1 MSRAGKTPVAA
12 ALVAWRWPLA
22 IVAMLILATTLPL
35 SRRLKM
41 DRTIDQMFAPDDPTL
56 LAYQELRDSFGG
68 NAAVL
73 LVYRDDQLMTVAG
86 LERASELS
94 ARVLKIP
101 GVRGVLSVAQLNELL
116 GMIRPGGLLTGLS
129 SDTPPLLRRD
139 DVVAV
144 AFDRLFQGYTHSERR
159 DQSAIVALLDPPDKE
174 RGHGDVVAAF
184 REITRDMPK
193 GTQDAVLVG
202 EPVLLSEGFDLIE
215 RDGGQ
220 LAAWTIALLSPLVL
234 LLLRSWRWVFL
245 QAVVIGW
252 SVTVTRALL
261 YALGIRL
268 SLVSSILT
276 AICTVIA
283 VTAVIHLGTAWRKRR
298 SRGDDAYASA
308 ISGMAFVLPPIFWAC
323 ATDAAGFV
331 SLLASAIAPI
341 RDFGLMMAIAS
352 MAVCLSLVL
361 MAPLLMTLG
370 VSHGRFLPSAQGVL
384 DRLQRTIRR
393 AAVRLAAAMIRIRY
407 VVLLLAAAF
416 AGLTVEGINR
426 LQIETSFLQNFRD
439 DSEIAA
445 SYIRVEQALKGAGV
459 WDVILDAPDD
469 LSDAY
474 MANVREIEKRLR
486 EIRVGDEKL
495 TKVLSMADADRIAT
509 AIPLLRIAS
518 PSVRLNGMRAAVPA
532 FSDALLVPDTQPH
545 RKLRIMIRS
554 REHLPAEVK
563 MDLISKVEQVV
574 LEETESEKWKRAFS
588 SGESTGPGR
597 VTGYYVMIARLVS
610 QILGDQWRCLA
621 LAGAMVW
628 VLLLVA
634 TRSLSLATLALV
646 PNLLPVLGVL
656 GLLGWYG
663 EPMNM
668 GAAMIAAVSVGL
680 SIDGSVHFLAAFEQ
694 KRGRNR
700 SAKDSAI
707 YAQSGVGLPVI
718 LSTLALV
725 IGFMGLGSSEFV
737 PTATFGVLTAVALL
751 AGTAANL
758 VLMPILVSFTGA
770 RDRGTLQPAR

>member
-1 MSRAGKTPVAA
+1 V
-12 ALVAWRWPLA
+12 
-22 IVAMLILATTLPL
+22 
-35 SRRLKM
+35 
-41 DRTIDQMFAPDDPTL
+41 
-56 LAYQELRDSFGG
+56 
-68 NAAVL
+68 
-73 LVYRDDQLMTVAG
+73 
-86 LERASELS
+86 
-94 ARVLKIP
+94 
-101 GVRGVLSVAQLNELL
+101 
-116 GMIRPGGLLTGLS
+116 IRPGGLLTGLS

-144 AFDRLFQGYTHSERR
+144 AFDRLFQGYTHSEQR
-159 DQSAIVALLDPPDKE
+159 DQSAIVALLDPPDEE

-184 REITRDMPK
+184 REITRDMPE

-220 LAAWTIALLSPLVL
+220 LAVWTIALLSPLVL
-234 LLLRSWRWVFL
+234 LLLRSWRWVLL
-245 QAVVIGW
+245 QAIVIGW

-298 SRGDDAYASA
+298 ARGDDAYASA
-308 ISGMAFVLPPIFWAC
+308 IGGMSLVLPPIFWAC
-323 ATDAAGFV
+323 ATDAAGFI

-352 MAVCLSLVL
+352 MAVCVSMVL
-361 MAPLLMTLG
+361 AAPLVMTLG
-370 VSHGRFLPSAQGVL
+370 VSGWRFLPSLQRVL

-393 AAVRLAAAMIRIRY
+393 AAVRLAAAMIRVRY
-407 VVLLLAAAF
+407 VVLLLAAAL

-445 SYIRVEQALKGAGV
+445 SYVRVEQALKGAGV
-459 WDVILDAPDD
+459 WDIILDAPDALTD
-469 LSDAY
+469 GY
-474 MANVREIEKRLR
+474 MARVRDLENRLR
-486 EIRVGDEKL
+486 DIRVGDEKL

-518 PSVRLNGMRAAVPA
+518 PSVRLNGMRAAIPA
-532 FSDALLVPDTQPH
+532 FSDALLVPDDQPH
-545 RKLRIMIRS
+545 RKLRIMLRS
-554 REHLPAEVK
+554 REHLPAEIK
-563 MDLISKVEQVV
+563 MELIAKVEQVV
-574 LEETESEKWKRAFS
+574 REETTSDAWKSVFTSDEQTDAA
-588 SGESTGPGR
+588 EATGPGR

-621 LAGAMVW
+621 LAAAMVW
-628 VLLLVA
+628 VLLIFA
-634 TRSLSLATLALV
+634 TRSLVLATLALV

-680 SIDGSVHFLAAFEQ
+680 SIDGSVHYLAAFRR
-694 KRGRNR
+694 KRARCR
-700 SAKDSAI
+700 SANESAI
-707 YAQSGVGLPVI
+707 FAQRGVGLPVI
-718 LSTLALV
+718 LATLALV
-725 IGFMGLGSSEFV
+725 VGFMGLGRSEFV

-770 RDRGTLQPAR
+770 RDRGTPQPAR